1 MKHALSRRRVC
12 LGSLSALGSILAAPL
27 VVPLAGCGFQPVY
40 MPTASRQPGVA
51 QRDLS
56 SVFVEI
62 IPERPGQLLRQA
74 LQERFGDDSG
84 SPASYN
90 LRVSFGI
97 AGEGIAIDTDNI
109 ATRIRFVGTATW
121 TLLGHDDKRTPLTTG
136 SARAID
142 GLNVFNSQYFAS
154 DLETEAEQ
162 QRIAENVA
170 TQIATQLAV
179 WFRDQSTKQ
188 AQAG

>member
-1 MKHALSRRRVC
+1 MKDAVSRRWVN
-12 LGSLSALGSILAAPL
+12 LGALSALGAVLG
-27 VVPLAGCGFQPVY
+27 GCGFQPVY
-40 MPTASRQPGVA
+40 MPTASGKAGVA

-56 SVFVEI
+56 AVFVEI

-84 SPASYN
+84 TPPNYN
-90 LRVSFGI
+90 LRVTFGVS
-97 AGEGIAIDTDNI
+97 GEGIAVESNDI
-109 ATRIRFVGTATW
+109 ATRIRLIGNATW
-121 TLLGHDDKRTPLTTG
+121 TLIGHDDKRTSLTSG

-142 GLNVFNSQYFAS
+142 GLNIFDSQYFAS

-162 QRIAENVA
+162 QRIAENIA

-179 WFRDQSTKQ
+179 WFRQQAARQAKQ
-188 AQAG
+188 ADKG